1 MTNWICLECDKI
13 FNADSSE
20 SFSSEDVECPRCG
33 AGWEMLGK
41 LFVILMIMIMIIL
54 FYGK

>member
-33 AGWEMLGK
+33 AGWED
-41 LFVILMIMIMIIL
+41 VREIVCDPDDYDHDYTILW
-54 FYGK
+54 